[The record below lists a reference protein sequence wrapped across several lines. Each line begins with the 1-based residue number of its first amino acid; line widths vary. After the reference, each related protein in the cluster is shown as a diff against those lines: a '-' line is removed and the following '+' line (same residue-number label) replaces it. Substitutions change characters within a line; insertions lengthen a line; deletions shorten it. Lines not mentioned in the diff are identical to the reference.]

1 MNCKRYCKWLGYDYI
16 TDEYGHIIGIT
27 DYKCEKF
34 KENLTNPPERCDQC
48 LTEDS
53 TKQWDKN
60 KFKNRR

>member
-16 TDEYGHIIGIT
+16 TDECGHIIGIT